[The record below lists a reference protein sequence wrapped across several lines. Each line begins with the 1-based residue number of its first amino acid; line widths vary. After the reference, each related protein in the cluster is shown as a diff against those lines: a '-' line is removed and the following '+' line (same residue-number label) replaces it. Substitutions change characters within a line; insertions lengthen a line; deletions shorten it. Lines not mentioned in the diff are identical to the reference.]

1 MRDGFPTLLL
11 NFIVIATVSFF
22 ISSCQNGPKVIN
34 DLSDNSFTL
43 INQDSARVQFPADF
57 EGDILVVGF
66 IYTHCP
72 DICPVITA
80 KLSNLNKELGPAS
93 GIHFAEI
100 TFDPGRD
107 SPSVLKRYMND
118 FRLDSTRFTMLTG
131 DSSTVDSVL
140 AKMDIMAKMVNR
152 QTNEEGNITY
162 LMNHTNRIL
171 VMDSEGRVRFEYPGS
186 AVPVKN
192 IIEDINKLR

>member
-1 MRDGFPTLLL
+1 MRDGFRTSLLATLAAVA
-11 NFIVIATVSFF
+11 FSFF
-22 ISSCQNGPKVIN
+22 IASCQSGPKVIN
-34 DLSDNSFTL
+34 DLSDDSFTL
-43 INQDSARVQFPADF
+43 VNQDSAEVQFPSDF
-57 EGDILVVGF
+57 EGDMLVVGF

-80 KLSNLNKELGPAS
+80 KLSNLNKELGQTS
-93 GIHFAEI
+93 DIHFVEI
-100 TFDPGRD
+100 TFDPVRD
-107 SPSVLKRYMND
+107 TPSVLKRYMND
-118 FRLDSTRFTMLTG
+118 FRLDSTKFTMLTG

-140 AKMDIMAKMVNR
+140 GRMDIMAKVVNR
-152 QTNEEGNITY
+152 QTDEEGNTTY

-171 VMDSEGRVRFEYPGS
+171 VMDPEGRVRFEYPGS